1 MGCGASTSANPAR
14 TIAATDSAPLASAKT
29 AVGAVKDLGVG
40 TVNTAGAIVTAGAVT
55 NAGSVANSVTATAT
69 GAITSAGVVTCAHVA
84 TALAEG
90 SSVVMAAL
98 ERFPPAF
105 FEFSA
110 KLVPVGPRKPEAEKA
125 PRFKS
130 SKKPGGK
137 KKKKTPKKD
146 DKQEAPKRSVASVD
160 GTTDEAGGTALD
172 DAAVQQIVDEMLE
185 EEDDGDFSEAD
196 STKWSFEEGW
206 RFDGRFSYTSLGD
219 KELVRG
225 VAIAKGVER
234 LKADPVT
241 YAVLWFQAGMEEWPE
256 QQQQFTLLRRA
267 GTRGFRP
274 SGVSKTAGAFQF
286 AFAHYLRLPPVHS
299 LLEPALDN
307 FMSSGSLASYNGAGL
322 RLHASPGRGEGLG
335 DIPGLKLI
343 GDIDPNDG
351 TRPAPPPTRKTMTAL
366 KSVVRGASSP

>member
-1 MGCGASTSANPAR
+1 M
-14 TIAATDSAPLASAKT
+14 AKLEPGET
-29 AVGAVKDLGVG
+29 KPDILDAK
-40 TVNTAGAIVTAGAVT
+40 
-55 NAGSVANSVTATAT
+55 
-69 GAITSAGVVTCAHVA
+69 
-84 TALAEG
+84 ALLE
-90 SSVVMAAL
+90 MDEAAL
-98 ERFPPAF
+98 GSWVADNRLPT
-105 FEFSA
+105 FSM
-110 KLVPVGPRKPEAEKA
+110 LDRDG
-125 PRFKS
+125 
-130 SKKPGGK
+130 
-137 KKKKTPKKD
+137 
-146 DKQEAPKRSVASVD
+146 D
-160 GTTDEAGGTALD
+160 GTITK
-172 DAAVQQIVDEMLE
+172 VDLVEML
-185 EEDDGDFSEAD
+185 GRDFSEAD

-351 TRPAPPPTRKTMTAL
+351 TRPAPPPARKTMTAL